1 MSSCCQGWSAPGR
14 TTGMGDRSQF
24 EALIKGHL
32 DALYR
37 TALRMTKNSADAED
51 LVQETALKAYR
62 YFDRFEEGSNI
73 RAWLFKIL
81 TNLFINRY
89 RKESKAPTQVDF
101 DDVEDFQ
108 LYGRMVDS
116 GFVAV
121 GQTPEKELF
130 DRVLGADIERA
141 IETLPEDFR
150 LVVVMAFVEGLS
162 YEEIASALNVPMGTV
177 KSRLFRGR
185 KLLQKALVSQAQK
198 AGVIGPK

>member
-1 MSSCCQGWSAPGR
+1 
-14 TTGMGDRSQF
+14 MGDRSQF
-24 EALIKGHL
+24 EALIKGQL

-37 TALRMTKNSADAED
+37 TALRMTKNPADAED

-62 YFDRFEEGSNI
+62 YFDRFEDGSNI

-108 LYGRMVDS
+108 LYGRMVDT
-116 GFVAV
+116 GYVAV
-121 GQTPEKELF
+121 GQTPEKNLF
-130 DRVLGADIERA
+130 DRVLGQDIDRA
-141 IETLPEDFR
+141 IESLPEDFR

-162 YEEIASALNVPMGTV
+162 YEEIAMALNVPMGTV

-185 KLLQKALVSQAQK
+185 KLLQKALLNQAQN
-198 AGVIGPK
+198 AGVVGPK

>member
-1 MSSCCQGWSAPGR
+1 
-14 TTGMGDRSQF
+14 MGDRSQF
-24 EALIKGHL
+24 ESLIKGQL

-37 TALRMTKNSADAED
+37 TALRMTKNPADAED

-89 RKESKAPTQVDF
+89 RKESKAPAQVDF

-108 LYGRMVDS
+108 LYGRMVDT
-116 GFVAV
+116 GFVPM
-121 GQTPEKELF
+121 GQTPEKHLF
-130 DRVLGADIERA
+130 DRVLGEDIDRA
-141 IETLPEDFR
+141 IESLPEDFR

-162 YEEIASALNVPMGTV
+162 YEEIALALNVPMGTV

-185 KLLQKALVSQAQK
+185 KLLQKALLNQAQK
-198 AGVIGPK
+198 AGVVGPK

>member
-1 MSSCCQGWSAPGR
+1 MSGGVS
-14 TTGMGDRSQF
+14 MGDRAQF
-24 EALIKGHL
+24 ESLIKGQL

-62 YFDRFEEGSNI
+62 YFDRFEDGSNI

-108 LYGRMVDS
+108 LYGRMLDT

-121 GQTPEKELF
+121 GQTPEKNLF
-130 DRVLGADIERA
+130 DRVLGEDIDRA
-141 IETLPEDFR
+141 IESLPEDFR

-162 YEEIASALNVPMGTV
+162 YDEIALALNVPMGTV

-185 KLLQKALVSQAQK
+185 KLLQKALLKQAQK
-198 AGVIGPK
+198 VGVVGPK